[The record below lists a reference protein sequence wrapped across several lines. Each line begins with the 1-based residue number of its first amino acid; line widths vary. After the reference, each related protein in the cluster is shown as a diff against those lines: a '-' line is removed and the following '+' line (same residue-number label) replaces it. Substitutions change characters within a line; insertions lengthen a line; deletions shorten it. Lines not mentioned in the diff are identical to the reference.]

1 MSWVQVG
8 ELAAMLTAMLWTL
21 SAVAWTSAG
30 RYVGAIPVCFIR
42 LVLTC
47 GLLVAYGTLTR
58 GRPLPTDANLE
69 QWTVLGLSGVMGFFL
84 SDLCLFKA
92 LLLIG
97 PRLTLLIQA
106 LMPPLAAI
114 IAWFSLGDGLSQRQ
128 WLAMGITLLGV
139 VWVTLERD
147 TKVGGEDKE
156 PQPARPHAWRFGLML
171 AFVAAVTQA
180 FGTVLSKMGIGQYD
194 AGAATFIRVLGAMA
208 GYLILLTVLG
218 RWRAVRVA
226 SRHTKAMT
234 IVTLGSLVGPFAGV
248 ILYMIALRHCPAG
261 IVATIVCTT
270 PVLILPFA
278 IFLFRERVSLRAA
291 GGAVIS
297 VLGVALF
304 SL

>member
-1 MSWVQVG
+1 MSWVQIG
-8 ELAAMLTAMLWTL
+8 EVAAMATALLWTL
-21 SAVAWTSAG
+21 SAVAWTSSG
-30 RYVGAIPVCFIR
+30 RYVGALPVSFIR
-42 LVLTC
+42 LVITC
-47 GLLVAYGTLTR
+47 VLLLIYGTLTR
-58 GRPLPTDANLE
+58 GLPLPTDASLE
-69 QWTVLGLSGVMGFFL
+69 RWLVLGLSGVMGFFL

-106 LMPPLAAI
+106 LMPPMAAVLA
-114 IAWFSLGDGLSQRQ
+114 WVSLGDQLSPRQ

-139 VWVTLERD
+139 VWVTMERGNIPVNS
-147 TKVGGEDKE
+147 KASE
-156 PQPARPHAWRFGLML
+156 PARPQSWRFGIVL
-171 AFVAAVTQA
+171 ALLAAVAQA
-180 FGTVLSKMGIGQYD
+180 FGTVLSKMGIGDYD
-194 AGAATFIRVLGAMA
+194 AGAATFIRVLGAMV
-208 GYLILLTVLG
+208 GYLLLLTFFR

-226 SRHTKAMT
+226 THHTKAMT
-234 IVTLGSLVGPFAGV
+234 IVLLGSLVGPFMGV

-278 IFLFRERVSLRAA
+278 IFFYRERVSLRAA

-304 SL
+304 SM

>member
-1 MSWVQVG
+1 MSWVQIG
-8 ELAAMLTAMLWTL
+8 EVAAMATALLWTL

-30 RYVGAIPVCFIR
+30 RRIGALPVSFIR
-42 LVLTC
+42 LVITS
-47 GLLVAYGTLTR
+47 GLLALYGTFVR
-58 GRPLPTDANLE
+58 GWPLPTDACWKRWL
-69 QWTVLGLSGVMGFFL
+69 VLGLSGVMGFFV

-92 LLLIG
+92 LVAIG

-106 LMPPLAAI
+106 LMPPLAAV
-114 IAWFSLGDGLSQRQ
+114 IAWASLGDQLSARQ

-139 VWVTLERD
+139 VWVALERD
-147 TKVGGEDKE
+147 DSSATVKE
-156 PQPARPHAWRFGLML
+156 SGQPRPQSWRFGVML
-171 AFVAAVTQA
+171 ALLAAVTQA
-180 FGTVLSKMGIGQYD
+180 FGTVLSKLGIGDYD
-194 AGAATFIRVLGAMA
+194 AGAATFIRVLGAMV
-208 GYLILLTVLG
+208 GYLLLLTFLG
-218 RWRAVRVA
+218 RWRTVGIAA
-226 SRHTKAMT
+226 RHTKAMM

-278 IFLFRERVSLRAA
+278 ILLYRERVSLRAA

>member
-8 ELAAMLTAMLWTL
+8 EMAAMATALLWTL

-30 RYVGAIPVCFIR
+30 RYVGALPVCFIR
-42 LVLTC
+42 LVITC
-47 GLLVAYGTLTR
+47 VLLLFYGILIRGL
-58 GRPLPTDANLE
+58 PLPTDASLE
-69 QWTVLGLSGVMGFFL
+69 RWLVLGLSGVMGFFL

-106 LMPPLAAI
+106 LMPPMAAI
-114 IAWFSLGDGLSQRQ
+114 LAWVSLGDQLSSRQ

-139 VWVTLERD
+139 VWVTMERGSIPAD
-147 TKVGGEDKE
+147 SKDSE
-156 PQPARPHAWRFGLML
+156 PARPRSWRFGIVL
-171 AFVAAVTQA
+171 ALLAAVAQA
-180 FGTVLSKMGIGQYD
+180 FGTVLSKMGIGDYD
-194 AGAATFIRVLGAMA
+194 AGAATFIRVLGAMV
-208 GYLILLTVLG
+208 GYLLLLTFFR
-218 RWRAVRVA
+218 RWRAIRA
-226 SRHTKAMT
+226 ATRHARAMT
-234 IVTLGSLVGPFAGV
+234 IVTLGSLVGPFMGV
-248 ILYMIALRHCPAG
+248 ILYMVALRHCPAG

-278 IFLFRERVSLRAA
+278 IFLYRERVSLRAA

-304 SL
+304 SM